1 MGRWQ
6 QQPGYTAAVAVAA
19 LEAGVGLAGKEAD
32 QEVVEVVLAVN
43 TSCCCMSCC
52 ILLPSYSMSHSVV
65 TDSFLC
71 HGNLVSCWS

>member
-1 MGRWQ
+1 MGS
-6 QQPGYTAAVAVAA
+6 
-19 LEAGVGLAGKEAD
+19 AGKEAD
-32 QEVVEVVLAVN
+32 QEVVEVVPVVN
-43 TSCCCMSCC
+43 TSCCCKSCC